1 MKGLKSNFWG
11 RGTFFVKINLWG
23 KSTLYIS
30 TPLPPTPT
38 LGFPKAEHSILSM
51 QNLSSKLLPFLKHLI
66 EAVCHLCT
74 VVKEPFTLIKPL
86 YRLFKQSKSMAPV
99 TSQVLLSGMDV
110 GIQQYPYSL
119 S

>member
-1 MKGLKSNFWG
+1 MPS
-11 RGTFFVKINLWG
+11 
-23 KSTLYIS
+23 STLA
-30 TPLPPTPT
+30 PPPT
-38 LGFPKAEHSILSM
+38 LGFPKAELNI

-119 S
+119 F